1 MGRFS
6 RSKGKRGER
15 ELAAELTRVL
25 GITARRGQ
33 QFQGSPDSPDVV
45 TDIQN
50 VHFECKRTERFRLYE
65 SLEQAQNDAGPE
77 KLPVVCHRQNG
88 KPWVIV
94 LKLDD
99 LPAIITTLH
108 RHLRPRTESDE
119 TTTDPAE
126 HRPEDHPN

>member
-1 MGRFS
+1 MGHFS

-15 ELAAELTRVL
+15 ELATELTRVL
-25 GITARRGQ
+25 GVSARRGQ

-45 TDIQN
+45 TDIQH

-65 SLEQAQNDAGPE
+65 ALEQAQNDAGTE

-94 LKLDD
+94 LRLDD
-99 LPAIITTLH
+99 LPAIISTL
-108 RHLRPRTESDE
+108 REHLKPEPDGTE
-119 TTTDPAE
+119 TDPAE
-126 HRPEDHPN
+126 RRPENHPG

>member
-1 MGRFS
+1 MGQFS
-6 RSKGKRGER
+6 RSKGQRGER
-15 ELAAELTRVL
+15 ELASELTRVL
-25 GITARRGQ
+25 GVSARRGQ

-65 SLEQAQNDAGPE
+65 ALEQAQADAGTE
-77 KLPVVCHRQNG
+77 KIPVVCHRQNG

-99 LPAIITTLH
+99 LPAIISTLH
-108 RHLRPRTESDE
+108 EHTRTQPKPDE
-119 TTTDPAE
+119 ATTDPPE
-126 HRPEDHPN
+126 H